1 MLGRTIVLAAMI
13 AAAAAV
19 ILASREG
26 AARAFTAGCSASNVE
41 YSPYTRGPLDPGL
54 RRLPRITASIGR
66 DRLEGFLFYYPS
78 SPWGKERLRDAR
90 IYAGGEDPSRPIRHQ
105 DPLESAVAPE
115 NSLAHRRRS
124 PDRRRRHLPS
134 GLPRLRLLPLHHQRS
149 TARLLAAQRAGR
161 IGSVDRDVPRRLDLR
176 AQQLSKSR
184 VRLTSNL

>member
-90 IYAGGEDPSRPIRHQ
+90 IYAGGEDPHGRYATKILWRAQSHLRTRWLI
-105 DPLESAVAPE
+105 VAG
-115 NSLAHRRRS
+115 RQIDGDGTFRQGFRGYGYF
-124 PDRRRRHLPS
+124 PS
-134 GLPRLRLLPLHHQRS
+134 IINVPQPGCWQLSVQVGSGRW
-149 TARLLAAQRAGR
+149 TVTFLAA
-161 IGSVDRDVPRRLDLR
+161 
-176 AQQLSKSR
+176 
-184 VRLTSNL
+184 